1 MKLGLGVLTLVNVAL
16 TCFGVSMAMMSPMLF
31 DSGGQDDQLLWAVFW
46 SIFVFPAV
54 ALICVFVPWLFLWL
68 KWPRTALFAAI
79 IPLAWLAAVFGVIF
93 SVTSDAAGSRLTSKG
108 AIEPQIWDLGEIIR
122 SSIERLSIWTR
133 QNLIEGSRPTQR
145 NSAEQARPGA

>member
-1 MKLGLGVLTLVNVAL
+1 MVRDHPATYVLLLPPAALFSSKEASLMKLGLGVLTLVNVAL

-108 AIEPQIWDLGEIIR
+108 AIEPQI
-122 SSIERLSIWTR
+122 
-133 QNLIEGSRPTQR
+133 
-145 NSAEQARPGA
+145 